1 MRSSSSMQGISSTG
15 MRTGGHT
22 MTRRRLC
29 SVRIGDQHRPS
40 CQVVVD
46 GDLQVV
52 EDARLV
58 LMLCHGVALE
68 ETVHV
73 MLCHGVTLE
82 ETVHAMDLQHEAI
95 KLHLQ
100 CAATLLQLDTSH
112 LQQHQTF
119 LRMLLRLR
127 DAALEPATAAL
138 NVVAKARLHLLQLI
152 EEDTY

>member
-1 MRSSSSMQGISSTG
+1 
-15 MRTGGHT
+15 

-29 SVRIGDQHRPS
+29 SVRIGDQRRPS

-46 GDLQVV
+46 GDLWVV
-52 EDARLV
+52 EDVRLV
-58 LMLCHGVALE
+58 LMLCLGVALE

-73 MLCHGVTLE
+73 ILCYGVTLE

-95 KLHLQ
+95 KLYLQ
-100 CAATLLQLDTSH
+100 CAVTLLQLDTSH

-127 DAALEPATAAL
+127 DAALEPAVAAL
-138 NVVAKARLHLLQLI
+138 DVVTKAGLHLLQLI
-152 EEDTY
+152 QEDAY